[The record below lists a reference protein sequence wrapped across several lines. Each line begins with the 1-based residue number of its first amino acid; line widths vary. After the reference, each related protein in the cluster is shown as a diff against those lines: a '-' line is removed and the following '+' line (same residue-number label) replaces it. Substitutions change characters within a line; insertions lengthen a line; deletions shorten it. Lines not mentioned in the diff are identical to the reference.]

1 MQANIEEPLT
11 LADVAALCGVSMR
24 QLQRLFQRYHQCSPA
39 GYYLQQSLRRAREL
53 LQQTS
58 LSITTIS
65 IACGFAGVS
74 SFSKAFR
81 QQYGFPPSHER
92 KEKAV

>member
-1 MQANIEEPLT
+1 MQSDH
-11 LADVAALCGVSMR
+11 LALGAESAASPGVR
-24 QLQRLFQRYHQCSPA
+24 
-39 GYYLQQSLRRAREL
+39 LRRAREL